1 MRHYA
6 LGGLFAAIV
15 SISAGAAT
23 ANTNVFD
30 TPIETKTIILP
41 ATETQPKPKLTC
53 RYYPHFMV
61 KEVDEGE
68 VGAAL
73 LSIVTGDIKPTCQR
87 ALLANEKAVD
97 PKDWSGYVL
106 GAKGRFVFFSADDG
120 VNGGLGFAVYSLG
133 GKKLFED
140 SAMGDIHSAAATGDQ
155 LTLRYLRSY
164 AGPCSV
170 QKDGAACW
178 TQIAAAIHIDAAA
191 KPDCVAGYAKAK
203 SELAKGRC
211 EADKKAGDAPCIA
224 AALKE
229 IEAQHWDEAPSV
241 VDYEVE
247 TVLTGSSTAT
257 TPVGA
262 ATLCHPSD

>member
-6 LGGLFAAIV
+6 IASLFAVIV
-15 SISAGAAT
+15 SISAEAAT
-23 ANTNVFD
+23 AKNSVFD
-30 TPIETKTIILP
+30 TPIETKTVILP

-73 LSIVTGDIKPTCQR
+73 LSIVVGDIKPTCQS
-87 ALLANEKAVD
+87 ALLANEKAVN

-106 GAKGRFVFFSADDG
+106 GAKGNFVFFSADDG
-120 VNGGLGFAVYSLG
+120 VNGGLGFAVYSLS

-140 SAMGDIHSAAATGDQ
+140 SAVGDLHSAAATEDQ

-170 QKDGAACW
+170 QKDGVTCW
-178 TQIAAAIHIDAAA
+178 TQIAAAIHVDAAA
-191 KPDCVAGYAKAK
+191 KPDCTAGYAKAK

-211 EADKKAGDAPCIA
+211 EADKKAGDAACID

-241 VDYEVE
+241 VDYEVQS
-247 TVLTGSSTAT
+247 VLTKSSAAT

-262 ATLCHPSD
+262 ATICHPSD